1 MARFTSSMLEQIR
14 LINIATIIEPYVEL
28 RSKGRDLWGLCP
40 FHNEK
45 SPSFKVDSEKG
56 FFKCF
61 GCDAKGDGITF
72 IMRRLGFSYQDAVI
86 YLAEKYGINIEYDGE
101 ENNHSKDI
109 LSLHDE
115 IQKISRKLFYTIA
128 GEEARK
134 YISDRSFNNDDFN
147 EFGIGFLSSDVD
159 YSSVYKMFPKDILYN
174 SGFFKE
180 SKYGT
185 PYARFFNRLMLPIK
199 NVTGSIAA
207 FAGRSLDGSNPKYLN
222 SAESS
227 VFHKGYTLF
236 NIDKAKDAMK
246 QDKNAL
252 IVEGYFDVM
261 RLYKSGF
268 KNAVAPMGT
277 ALTHEQIALLKRYAD
292 EITVMFDGDSA
303 GEKAAFRSLERFAES
318 GLFPKVVFLPQT
330 DDPDSYILNYGIDS
344 FKSLYNKR
352 EDLFIHM
359 IKRLALSAKNDF
371 NIKLIRFKS
380 VKDMLAKIENLHMRD
395 YYIEAAADIFGL
407 KKENIQEELAVNRY
421 KKNAVIK
428 NKPVNKNLYL
438 CEMDFV
444 AYLSHLPVDIVD
456 GLLADMNLE
465 MINNNEIKSILKKIL
480 EFLPKISDIKEIT
493 HELGSQFVELAMR
506 EIAEDNAYDEA
517 LKNKQQIELNYLKK
531 CQSELIDL
539 MRTTTD
545 KTAQISILQE
555 LNNLTKLIAGK
566 NKDGE

>member
-1 MARFTSSMLEQIR
+1 
-14 LINIATIIEPYVEL
+14 
-28 RSKGRDLWGLCP
+28 
-40 FHNEK
+40 
-45 SPSFKVDSEKG
+45 
-56 FFKCF
+56 
-61 GCDAKGDGITF
+61 
-72 IMRRLGFSYQDAVI
+72 
-86 YLAEKYGINIEYDGE
+86 
-101 ENNHSKDI
+101 
-109 LSLHDE
+109 
-115 IQKISRKLFYTIA
+115 
-128 GEEARK
+128 
-134 YISDRSFNNDDFN
+134 
-147 EFGIGFLSSDVD
+147 VD
-159 YSSVYKMFPKDILYN
+159 YSAVYKMFPKDILYN

-180 SKYGT
+180 SKYGA

-246 QDKNAL
+246 QSRNAL

-344 FKSLYNKR
+344 FKSLYDKR

-371 NIKLIRFKS
+371 NIKLVRFKS

-395 YYIEAAADIFGL
+395 YYIEASADIFGL

-421 KKNAVIK
+421 KKNAVI
-428 NKPVNKNLYL
+428 NKSVNKNLYL

-444 AYLSHLPVDIVD
+444 ACLSHLPVDIID

-465 MINNNEIKSILKKIL
+465 MINNDEIKSILKKIL
-480 EFLPKISDIKEIT
+480 EFLPKISDIKDIT

-517 LKNKQQIELNYLKK
+517 VKNKRQIELNYLKK
-531 CQSELIDL
+531 RQGELIDL

-545 KTAQISILQE
+545 KAEQVRILQE

>member
-1 MARFTSSMLEQIR
+1 M
-14 LINIATIIEPYVEL
+14 
-28 RSKGRDLWGLCP
+28 
-40 FHNEK
+40 
-45 SPSFKVDSEKG
+45 
-56 FFKCF
+56 
-61 GCDAKGDGITF
+61 
-72 IMRRLGFSYQDAVI
+72 
-86 YLAEKYGINIEYDGE
+86 
-101 ENNHSKDI
+101 
-109 LSLHDE
+109 
-115 IQKISRKLFYTIA
+115 
-128 GEEARK
+128 
-134 YISDRSFNNDDFN
+134 
-147 EFGIGFLSSDVD
+147 D
-159 YSSVYKMFPKDILYN
+159 YSAVYKMFPKDILYN

-180 SKYGT
+180 SKYGA

-246 QDKNAL
+246 QSRNAL

-303 GEKAAFRSLERFAES
+303 GEKAAFRSLERFAER

-344 FKSLYNKR
+344 FKSLYDKR

-371 NIKLIRFKS
+371 NIKLVRFKS

-421 KKNAVIK
+421 KKNAVI
-428 NKPVNKNLYL
+428 NKSVNKNLYL

-444 AYLSHLPVDIVD
+444 ACLSHLPVDIVD

-465 MINNNEIKSILKKIL
+465 MINNDEIKSILKKIL
-480 EFLPKISDIKEIT
+480 EFLPKISDIKDIT

-517 LKNKQQIELNYLKK
+517 VKNKRQIELNYLKK
-531 CQSELIDL
+531 RQGELIDL

-545 KTAQISILQE
+545 KTEQVRILQE

>member
-45 SPSFKVDSEKG
+45 SPSFKVDAEKG

-72 IMRRLGFSYQDAVI
+72 IMRKLGFSYQDAVL

-101 ENNHSKDI
+101 SNMHSKDI
-109 LSLHDE
+109 LTLHDE
-115 IQKISRKLFYTIA
+115 IQKISRKLFYTSA
-128 GEEARK
+128 GQEARN
-134 YISDRSFNNDDFN
+134 YIINRSFNDDDFN
-147 EFGIGFLSSDVD
+147 EFGIGYLSSDVD
-159 YSSVYKMFPKDILYN
+159 YSGIYKMFPKDILYN

-180 SKYGT
+180 SKYGA

-246 QDKNAL
+246 QSRQAL
-252 IVEGYFDVM
+252 IVEGYFDVI
-261 RLYKSGF
+261 RLYKNGF

-277 ALTHEQIALLKRYAD
+277 ALTHEQIGLLKRYAE

-318 GLFPKVVFLPQT
+318 GLFPKVIFLPEV
-330 DDPDSYILNYGIDS
+330 DDPDSFILNYGADK
-344 FKSLYNKR
+344 FKEIFEKR

-371 NIKLIRFKS
+371 NIKLVRFKS
-380 VKDMLAKIENLHMRD
+380 VKDMLAKIENLHIRD

-421 KKNAVIK
+421 KKNVAL
-428 NKPVNKNLYL
+428 NKSVNKNLYL

-444 AYLSHLPVDIVD
+444 ACLSRLPVDIVD
-456 GLLADMNLE
+456 SILSDMNLE
-465 MINNNEIKSILKKIL
+465 MINNDEIRSILKKIL
-480 EFLPKISDIKEIT
+480 EFLPNISDIRQVT

-517 LKNKQQIELNYLKK
+517 LKNKRQIELNYLKK
-531 CQSELIDL
+531 RQNELIEL

>member
-428 NKPVNKNLYL
+428 NKPANKNLYL

>member
-14 LINIATIIEPYVEL
+14 LVNIATIIEPYVEL

-45 SPSFKVDSEKG
+45 SPSFKVDAEKG

-72 IMRRLGFSYQDAVI
+72 IMRKLGFSYQDAVL

-101 ENNHSKDI
+101 SNMHSKDI
-109 LSLHDE
+109 LTLHDE
-115 IQKISRKLFYTIA
+115 IQKISRKLFYTSA
-128 GEEARK
+128 GQEARN
-134 YISDRSFNNDDFN
+134 YIINRSFNDDDFN
-147 EFGIGFLSSDVD
+147 EFGIGYLSSDVD
-159 YSSVYKMFPKDILYN
+159 YSEIYKMFPKDILYN

-180 SKYGT
+180 SKYGA

-246 QDKNAL
+246 QSRQAL

-261 RLYKSGF
+261 RLYKNGF

-277 ALTHEQIALLKRYAD
+277 ALTHEQIGLLKRYAE

-318 GLFPKVVFLPQT
+318 GLFPKVIFLPEV
-330 DDPDSYILNYGIDS
+330 DDPDSFILNYGADK
-344 FKSLYNKR
+344 FKEIFEKR

-371 NIKLIRFKS
+371 NIKLVRFKS
-380 VKDMLAKIENLHMRD
+380 VKDMLAKIENLHIRD

-421 KKNAVIK
+421 KKNVAL
-428 NKPVNKNLYL
+428 NKSVNKNLYL

-444 AYLSHLPVDIVD
+444 ACLSRLPVDIVD
-456 GLLADMNLE
+456 SILSDMNLE
-465 MINNNEIKSILKKIL
+465 MINNDEIRSILKKIL
-480 EFLPKISDIKEIT
+480 EFLPNISDIRQVT

-517 LKNKQQIELNYLKK
+517 VKNKRQIELNYLKK
-531 CQSELIDL
+531 RQGELIDL

-545 KTAQISILQE
+545 KTEQVRILQE

>member
-45 SPSFKVDSEKG
+45 SPSFKVDAEKG

-72 IMRRLGFSYQDAVI
+72 IMRKLGFSYQDAVL

-101 ENNHSKDI
+101 SNMHSKDI
-109 LSLHDE
+109 LTLHDE
-115 IQKISRKLFYTIA
+115 IQKISRKLFYTSA
-128 GEEARK
+128 GQEARN
-134 YISDRSFNNDDFN
+134 YIINRSFNDDDFN
-147 EFGIGFLSSDVD
+147 EFGIGYLSSDVD
-159 YSSVYKMFPKDILYN
+159 YSGIYKMFPKDILYN

-180 SKYGT
+180 SKYGA

-246 QDKNAL
+246 QSRQAL

-261 RLYKSGF
+261 RLYKNGF

-277 ALTHEQIALLKRYAD
+277 ALTHEQISLLKRYAE

-318 GLFPKVVFLPQT
+318 GLFPKVIFLPEV
-330 DDPDSYILNYGIDS
+330 DDPDSFILNYGADK
-344 FKSLYNKR
+344 FKEIFEKR

-371 NIKLIRFKS
+371 NIKLVRFKS
-380 VKDMLAKIENLHMRD
+380 VKDMLAKIENLHIRD

-421 KKNAVIK
+421 KKNVAL
-428 NKPVNKNLYL
+428 NKSVNKNLYL

-444 AYLSHLPVDIVD
+444 ACLSRLPVDIVD
-456 GLLADMNLE
+456 SILSDMNLE
-465 MINNNEIKSILKKIL
+465 MINNDEIRSILKKIL
-480 EFLPKISDIKEIT
+480 EFLPNISDIRQVT
-493 HELGSQFVELAMR
+493 HKLGSQFVELAMR

-517 LKNKQQIELNYLKK
+517 LKNKRQIELNYLKK
-531 CQSELIDL
+531 RQNELIEL

>member
-14 LINIATIIEPYVEL
+14 LINIASIIEPYVEL
-28 RSKGRDLWGLCP
+28 KSKGRDLWGLCP
-40 FHNEK
+40 FHSEK
-45 SPSFKVDSEKG
+45 SPSFKVDSDKG

-72 IMRRLGFSYQDAVI
+72 IMRRLGFSYHDAVI
-86 YLAEKYGINIEYDGE
+86 YLAEKYGINVEYDGE
-101 ENNHSKDI
+101 ENFHSKDI

-115 IQKISRKLFYTIA
+115 IQKISRKLFYTNA

-134 YISDRSFNNDDFN
+134 YISDRSFNDDDFN
-147 EFGIGFLSSDVD
+147 EFGIGFLSADVD
-159 YSSVYKMFPKDILYN
+159 YSAVYKMFPKDILYN

-180 SKYGT
+180 SKYGA

-246 QDKNAL
+246 QNRNAI

-268 KNAVAPMGT
+268 RNAVAPMGT
-277 ALTHEQIALLKRYAD
+277 ALTHEQIGLLKRYAE

-318 GLFPKVVFLPQT
+318 GLFPKVGFLPQS
-330 DDPDSYILNYGIDS
+330 DDPDSYILNHGIDS
-344 FKSLYNKR
+344 FKSLYDKR

-371 NIKLIRFKS
+371 NIKLVRFKS

-421 KKNAVIK
+421 KKNAV
-428 NKPVNKNLYL
+428 VNKSVNQNLYL

-444 AYLSHLPVDIVD
+444 ACLSHLPVDIID
-456 GLLADMNLE
+456 GLLSDMNLE
-465 MINNNEIKSILKKIL
+465 MINNSEIKSILKKIL
-480 EFLPKISDIKEIT
+480 EFLPKISDIREIT

-506 EIAEDNAYDEA
+506 EIAEDNAYDKA
-517 LKNKQQIELNYLKK
+517 LENKRQIELNYLKK
-531 CQSELIDL
+531 RQIELIDL
-539 MRTTTD
+539 VQTTTD
-545 KTAQISILQE
+545 KAAQVSYLQE

>member
-14 LINIATIIEPYVEL
+14 LINIASIIEPYVEL
-28 RSKGRDLWGLCP
+28 KSKGRDLWGLCP
-40 FHNEK
+40 FHSEK
-45 SPSFKVDSEKG
+45 SPSFKVDSDKG

-72 IMRRLGFSYQDAVI
+72 IMRRLGFSYHDAVI
-86 YLAEKYGINIEYDGE
+86 YLAEKYGINVEYDGE
-101 ENNHSKDI
+101 ENFHSKDI
-109 LSLHDE
+109 LSMHDE
-115 IQKISRKLFYTIA
+115 IQKISRKLFYTNA

-134 YISDRSFNNDDFN
+134 YISDRSFNDDDFN
-147 EFGIGFLSSDVD
+147 EFGIGFLSADVD
-159 YSSVYKMFPKDILYN
+159 YSAVYKMFPKDILYN

-180 SKYGT
+180 SKYGA

-246 QDKNAL
+246 QNRNAI

-268 KNAVAPMGT
+268 RNAVAPMGT
-277 ALTHEQIALLKRYAD
+277 ALTHEQIGLLKRYAE

-318 GLFPKVVFLPQT
+318 GLFPKVVFLPQS
-330 DDPDSYILNYGIDS
+330 DDPDSYILNHGIDS
-344 FKSLYNKR
+344 FKSLYDKR

-371 NIKLIRFKS
+371 NIKLVRFKS

-421 KKNAVIK
+421 KKNAV
-428 NKPVNKNLYL
+428 VNKSVNQNLYL

-444 AYLSHLPVDIVD
+444 ACLSHLPVDIID
-456 GLLADMNLE
+456 GLLSDMNLE
-465 MINNNEIKSILKKIL
+465 MINNSEIKSILKKIL
-480 EFLPKISDIKEIT
+480 EFLPKISDIREIT

-506 EIAEDNAYDEA
+506 EIAEDNAYDKA
-517 LKNKQQIELNYLKK
+517 LENKRQIELNYLKK
-531 CQSELIDL
+531 RQIELIDL
-539 MRTTTD
+539 VQTTTD
-545 KTAQISILQE
+545 KAAQVSYLQE

>member
-1 MARFTSSMLEQIR
+1 M
-14 LINIATIIEPYVEL
+14 
-28 RSKGRDLWGLCP
+28 
-40 FHNEK
+40 
-45 SPSFKVDSEKG
+45 
-56 FFKCF
+56 
-61 GCDAKGDGITF
+61 
-72 IMRRLGFSYQDAVI
+72 
-86 YLAEKYGINIEYDGE
+86 
-101 ENNHSKDI
+101 
-109 LSLHDE
+109 
-115 IQKISRKLFYTIA
+115 
-128 GEEARK
+128 
-134 YISDRSFNNDDFN
+134 
-147 EFGIGFLSSDVD
+147 D
-159 YSSVYKMFPKDILYN
+159 YSAVYKMFPKDILYN

-180 SKYGT
+180 SKYGA

-246 QDKNAL
+246 QSRNAL

-303 GEKAAFRSLERFAES
+303 GEKAAFRSLERFAER

-344 FKSLYNKR
+344 FKSLYDKR

-371 NIKLIRFKS
+371 NIKLVRFKS

-421 KKNAVIK
+421 KKNAVI
-428 NKPVNKNLYL
+428 NKSVNKNLYL

-444 AYLSHLPVDIVD
+444 ACLSHLPVDIVD

-465 MINNNEIKSILKKIL
+465 MINNDEIKSILKKIL
-480 EFLPKISDIKEIT
+480 EFLPKISDIKDIT

-517 LKNKQQIELNYLKK
+517 VKNKRQIELNYLKK
-531 CQSELIDL
+531 RQGELIDL

-545 KTAQISILQE
+545 KTEQVRILQE
-555 LNNLTKLIAGK
+555 LNNLTKLNAGK

>member
-45 SPSFKVDSEKG
+45 SPSFKVDAEKG

-72 IMRRLGFSYQDAVI
+72 IMRKLGFSYQDAVL

-101 ENNHSKDI
+101 SNMHSKDI
-109 LSLHDE
+109 LTLHDE
-115 IQKISRKLFYTIA
+115 IQKISRKLFYTSA
-128 GEEARK
+128 GQEARN
-134 YISDRSFNNDDFN
+134 YIINRSFNDDDFN
-147 EFGIGFLSSDVD
+147 EFGIGYLSSDVD
-159 YSSVYKMFPKDILYN
+159 YSGIYKMFPKDILYN

-180 SKYGT
+180 SKYGA

-246 QDKNAL
+246 QSRQAL

-261 RLYKSGF
+261 RLYKNGF

-277 ALTHEQIALLKRYAD
+277 ALTHEQIGLLKRYAE

-318 GLFPKVVFLPQT
+318 GLFPKVIFLPEV
-330 DDPDSYILNYGIDS
+330 DDPDSFIVNYGADK
-344 FKSLYNKR
+344 FKEIFEKR

-371 NIKLIRFKS
+371 NIKLVRFKS
-380 VKDMLAKIENLHMRD
+380 VKDMLAKIENLHIRD

-421 KKNAVIK
+421 KKNVAL
-428 NKPVNKNLYL
+428 NKSVNKNLYL

-444 AYLSHLPVDIVD
+444 ACLSRLPVDIVD
-456 GLLADMNLE
+456 SILSDMNLE
-465 MINNNEIKSILKKIL
+465 MINNDEIRSILKKIL
-480 EFLPKISDIKEIT
+480 EFLPNISDIRQVT

-517 LKNKQQIELNYLKK
+517 LKNKRQIELNYLKK
-531 CQSELIDL
+531 RQNELIEL

>member
-45 SPSFKVDSEKG
+45 SPSFKVDAEKG

-72 IMRRLGFSYQDAVI
+72 IMRKLGFSYQDAVL

-101 ENNHSKDI
+101 SNMHSKDI
-109 LSLHDE
+109 LTLHDE
-115 IQKISRKLFYTIA
+115 IQKISRKLFYTSA
-128 GEEARK
+128 GQEARN
-134 YISDRSFNNDDFN
+134 YIINRNFNDDDFN
-147 EFGIGFLSSDVD
+147 EFGIGYLSSDVD
-159 YSSVYKMFPKDILYN
+159 YSGIYKMFPKDILYN

-180 SKYGT
+180 SKYGA

-236 NIDKAKDAMK
+236 NINKAKDAMK
-246 QDKNAL
+246 QSRQAL

-261 RLYKSGF
+261 RLYKNGF

-277 ALTHEQIALLKRYAD
+277 ALTHEQIGLLKRYAE

-318 GLFPKVVFLPQT
+318 GLFPKVIFLPEV
-330 DDPDSYILNYGIDS
+330 DDPDSFILNYGADK
-344 FKSLYNKR
+344 FKEIFEKR

-371 NIKLIRFKS
+371 NIKLVRFKS
-380 VKDMLAKIENLHMRD
+380 VKDMLAKIENLHIRD

-421 KKNAVIK
+421 KKNVAL
-428 NKPVNKNLYL
+428 NKSVNKNLYL

-444 AYLSHLPVDIVD
+444 ACLSRLPVDIVD
-456 GLLADMNLE
+456 SILSDMNLE
-465 MINNNEIKSILKKIL
+465 MINNDEIRSILKKIL
-480 EFLPKISDIKEIT
+480 EFLPNISDIRQVT

-517 LKNKQQIELNYLKK
+517 LKNKRQIELNYLKK
-531 CQSELIDL
+531 RQNELIEL

>member
-395 YYIEAAADIFGL
+395 YYIEAA
-407 KKENIQEELAVNRY
+407 VNRY

>member
-45 SPSFKVDSEKG
+45 SPSFKVDAEKG

-72 IMRRLGFSYQDAVI
+72 IMRKLGFSYQDAVL
-86 YLAEKYGINIEYDGE
+86 YLAEKYGIHLEYDGE
-101 ENNHSKDI
+101 SNMHSKDI
-109 LSLHDE
+109 LTLHDE
-115 IQKISRKLFYTIA
+115 IQKISRKLFYTSA
-128 GEEARK
+128 GQEARN
-134 YISDRSFNNDDFN
+134 YIINRSFNDDDFN
-147 EFGIGFLSSDVD
+147 EFGIGYLSSDVD
-159 YSSVYKMFPKDILYN
+159 YSGIYKMFPKDILYN

-180 SKYGT
+180 SKYGA

-236 NIDKAKDAMK
+236 NINKAKDAMK
-246 QDKNAL
+246 QSRQAL

-261 RLYKSGF
+261 RLYKNGF

-277 ALTHEQIALLKRYAD
+277 ALTHEQIGLLKRYAE

-318 GLFPKVVFLPQT
+318 GLFPKVIFLPEV
-330 DDPDSYILNYGIDS
+330 DDPDSFILNYGADK
-344 FKSLYNKR
+344 FKEIFEKR

-371 NIKLIRFKS
+371 NIKLVRFKS
-380 VKDMLAKIENLHMRD
+380 VKDMLAKIENLHIRD

-421 KKNAVIK
+421 KKNVAL
-428 NKPVNKNLYL
+428 NKSVNKNLYL

-444 AYLSHLPVDIVD
+444 ACLSRLPVDIVD
-456 GLLADMNLE
+456 SILSDMNLE
-465 MINNNEIKSILKKIL
+465 MINNDEIRSILKKIL
-480 EFLPKISDIKEIT
+480 EFLPNISDIRQVT

-517 LKNKQQIELNYLKK
+517 LKNKRQIELNYLKK
-531 CQSELIDL
+531 RQNELIEL

>member
-45 SPSFKVDSEKG
+45 SPSFKVDAEKG

-72 IMRRLGFSYQDAVI
+72 IMRKLGFSYQDAVL

-101 ENNHSKDI
+101 SNMHSKDI
-109 LSLHDE
+109 LILHDE
-115 IQKISRKLFYTIA
+115 IQKISRKLFYTSA
-128 GEEARK
+128 GQEARN
-134 YISDRSFNNDDFN
+134 YIINRSFNDDDFN
-147 EFGIGFLSSDVD
+147 EFGIGYLSSDVD
-159 YSSVYKMFPKDILYN
+159 YSGIYKMFPKDILYN

-180 SKYGT
+180 SKYGA

-246 QDKNAL
+246 QSRQAL

-261 RLYKSGF
+261 RLYKNGF

-277 ALTHEQIALLKRYAD
+277 ALTHEQIGLLKRYAE

-318 GLFPKVVFLPQT
+318 GLFPKVIFLPEV
-330 DDPDSYILNYGIDS
+330 DDPDSFILNYGADK
-344 FKSLYNKR
+344 FKEIFEKR

-371 NIKLIRFKS
+371 NIKLVRFKS
-380 VKDMLAKIENLHMRD
+380 VKDMLAKIENLHIRD

-421 KKNAVIK
+421 KKNVAL
-428 NKPVNKNLYL
+428 NKSVNKNLYL

-444 AYLSHLPVDIVD
+444 TCLSRLPVDIVD
-456 GLLADMNLE
+456 SILSDMNLE
-465 MINNNEIKSILKKIL
+465 MINNDEIRSILKKIL
-480 EFLPKISDIKEIT
+480 EFLPNISDIRQVT

-517 LKNKQQIELNYLKK
+517 LKNKRQIELNYLKK
-531 CQSELIDL
+531 RQNELIEL

>member
-45 SPSFKVDSEKG
+45 SPSFKVDAEKG

-72 IMRRLGFSYQDAVI
+72 IMRKLGFSYQDAVL

-101 ENNHSKDI
+101 SNMHSKDI
-109 LSLHDE
+109 LTLHDE
-115 IQKISRKLFYTIA
+115 IQKISRKLFYTSA
-128 GEEARK
+128 GQEARN
-134 YISDRSFNNDDFN
+134 YIINRNFNDDDFN
-147 EFGIGFLSSDVD
+147 EFGIGYLSSDVD
-159 YSSVYKMFPKDILYN
+159 YSGIYKMFPKDILYN

-180 SKYGT
+180 SKYGA

-246 QDKNAL
+246 QSRQAL

-261 RLYKSGF
+261 RLYKNGF

-277 ALTHEQIALLKRYAD
+277 ALTHEQIGLLKRYAE

-318 GLFPKVVFLPQT
+318 GLFPKVIFLPEV
-330 DDPDSYILNYGIDS
+330 DDPDSFILNYGADK
-344 FKSLYNKR
+344 FKEIFEKR

-371 NIKLIRFKS
+371 NIKLVRFKS
-380 VKDMLAKIENLHMRD
+380 VKDMLAKIENLHIRD

-421 KKNAVIK
+421 KKNVAL
-428 NKPVNKNLYL
+428 NKSVNKNLYL

-444 AYLSHLPVDIVD
+444 ACLSRLPVDIVD
-456 GLLADMNLE
+456 SILSDMNLE
-465 MINNNEIKSILKKIL
+465 MINNDEIRSILKKIL
-480 EFLPKISDIKEIT
+480 EFLPNISDIRQVT

-517 LKNKQQIELNYLKK
+517 LKNKRQIELNYLKK
-531 CQSELIDL
+531 RQNELIEL

>member
-45 SPSFKVDSEKG
+45 SPSFKVDAEKG

-72 IMRRLGFSYQDAVI
+72 IMRKLGFSYQDAVL

-101 ENNHSKDI
+101 SNMHSKDI
-109 LSLHDE
+109 LTLHDE
-115 IQKISRKLFYTIA
+115 IQKISRKLFYTSA
-128 GEEARK
+128 GQEARN
-134 YISDRSFNNDDFN
+134 YIINRSFNDDDFN
-147 EFGIGFLSSDVD
+147 EFGIGYLSSDVD
-159 YSSVYKMFPKDILYN
+159 YSGIYKMFPKDILYN

-180 SKYGT
+180 SKYGA

-236 NIDKAKDAMK
+236 NINKAKDAMK
-246 QDKNAL
+246 QSRQAL

-261 RLYKSGF
+261 RLYKNGF

-277 ALTHEQIALLKRYAD
+277 ALTHEQIGLLKRYAE

-318 GLFPKVVFLPQT
+318 GLFPKVIFLPEV
-330 DDPDSYILNYGIDS
+330 DDPDSFILNYGADK
-344 FKSLYNKR
+344 FKEIFEKR

-371 NIKLIRFKS
+371 NIKLVRFKS
-380 VKDMLAKIENLHMRD
+380 VKDMLAKIENLHIRD

-421 KKNAVIK
+421 KKNVAL
-428 NKPVNKNLYL
+428 NKSVNKNLYL

-444 AYLSHLPVDIVD
+444 ACLSRLPVDIVD
-456 GLLADMNLE
+456 SILSDMNLE
-465 MINNNEIKSILKKIL
+465 MINNDEIRSILKKIL
-480 EFLPKISDIKEIT
+480 EFLPNISDIRQVT

-517 LKNKQQIELNYLKK
+517 LKNKRQIELNYLKK
-531 CQSELIDL
+531 RQNELIEL

>member
-45 SPSFKVDSEKG
+45 SPSFKVDAEKG

-72 IMRRLGFSYQDAVI
+72 IMRKLGFSYQDAVL

-101 ENNHSKDI
+101 SNMHSKDI
-109 LSLHDE
+109 LTLHDE
-115 IQKISRKLFYTIA
+115 IQKISRKLFYTSA
-128 GEEARK
+128 GQEARN
-134 YISDRSFNNDDFN
+134 YIINRSFNDDDFN
-147 EFGIGFLSSDVD
+147 EFGIGYLSSDVD
-159 YSSVYKMFPKDILYN
+159 YSGIYKMFPKDILYN

-180 SKYGT
+180 SKYGA

-246 QDKNAL
+246 QSRQAL

-261 RLYKSGF
+261 RLYKNGF

-277 ALTHEQIALLKRYAD
+277 ALTHEQISLLKRYAE

-318 GLFPKVVFLPQT
+318 GLFPKVIFLPEV
-330 DDPDSYILNYGIDS
+330 DDPDSFILNYGADK
-344 FKSLYNKR
+344 FKEIFEKR

-371 NIKLIRFKS
+371 NIKLVRFKS
-380 VKDMLAKIENLHMRD
+380 VKDMLAKIENLHIRD

-421 KKNAVIK
+421 KKNVAL
-428 NKPVNKNLYL
+428 NKSVNKNLYL

-444 AYLSHLPVDIVD
+444 ACLSRLPVDIVD
-456 GLLADMNLE
+456 SILSDMNLE
-465 MINNNEIKSILKKIL
+465 MINNDEIRSILKKIL
-480 EFLPKISDIKEIT
+480 EFLPNISDIRQVT

-517 LKNKQQIELNYLKK
+517 VKNKRQIELNYLKK
-531 CQSELIDL
+531 RQGELIDL

-545 KTAQISILQE
+545 KTEQVRILQE

>member
-1 MARFTSSMLEQIR
+1 M
-14 LINIATIIEPYVEL
+14 
-28 RSKGRDLWGLCP
+28 
-40 FHNEK
+40 
-45 SPSFKVDSEKG
+45 
-56 FFKCF
+56 
-61 GCDAKGDGITF
+61 
-72 IMRRLGFSYQDAVI
+72 
-86 YLAEKYGINIEYDGE
+86 
-101 ENNHSKDI
+101 HSKDI
-109 LSLHDE
+109 LTLHDE
-115 IQKISRKLFYTIA
+115 IQKISRKLFYTSA
-128 GEEARK
+128 GQEARN
-134 YISDRSFNNDDFN
+134 YIINRSFNDDDFN
-147 EFGIGFLSSDVD
+147 EFGIGYLSSDVD
-159 YSSVYKMFPKDILYN
+159 YSGIYKMFPKDILYN

-180 SKYGT
+180 SKYGA

-246 QDKNAL
+246 QSRQAL

-261 RLYKSGF
+261 RLYKNGF

-277 ALTHEQIALLKRYAD
+277 ALTHEQIGLLKRYAE

-318 GLFPKVVFLPQT
+318 GLFPKVIFLPEV
-330 DDPDSYILNYGIDS
+330 DDPDSFILNYGADK
-344 FKSLYNKR
+344 FKEIFEKR

-371 NIKLIRFKS
+371 NIKLVRFKS
-380 VKDMLAKIENLHMRD
+380 VKDMLAKIENLHIRD

-421 KKNAVIK
+421 KKNVAL
-428 NKPVNKNLYL
+428 NKSVNKNLYL

-444 AYLSHLPVDIVD
+444 ACLSRLPVDIVD
-456 GLLADMNLE
+456 NILSDMNLE
-465 MINNNEIKSILKKIL
+465 MINNDEIRSILKKIL
-480 EFLPKISDIKEIT
+480 EFLPNISDIRQVT

-517 LKNKQQIELNYLKK
+517 VKNKRQIDNAYDEAVKNKRQIELNYLKK
-531 CQSELIDL
+531 RQGELIDL

-545 KTAQISILQE
+545 KTEQVRILQE

>member
-45 SPSFKVDSEKG
+45 SPSFKVDAEKG

-72 IMRRLGFSYQDAVI
+72 IMRKLGFSYQDAVL

-101 ENNHSKDI
+101 SNMHSKDI
-109 LSLHDE
+109 LILHDE
-115 IQKISRKLFYTIA
+115 IQKISRKLFYTSA
-128 GEEARK
+128 GQEARN
-134 YISDRSFNNDDFN
+134 YIINRSFNDDDFN
-147 EFGIGFLSSDVD
+147 EFGIGYLSSDVD
-159 YSSVYKMFPKDILYN
+159 YSGIYKMFPKDILYN

-180 SKYGT
+180 SKYGA

-246 QDKNAL
+246 QSRQAL

-261 RLYKSGF
+261 RLYKNGF

-277 ALTHEQIALLKRYAD
+277 ALTHEQISLLKRYAE

-318 GLFPKVVFLPQT
+318 GLFPKVIFLPEV
-330 DDPDSYILNYGIDS
+330 DDPDSFILNYGADK
-344 FKSLYNKR
+344 FKEIFEKR

-371 NIKLIRFKS
+371 NIKLVRFKS
-380 VKDMLAKIENLHMRD
+380 VKDMLAKIENLHIRD

-421 KKNAVIK
+421 KKNVAL
-428 NKPVNKNLYL
+428 NKSVNKNLYL

-444 AYLSHLPVDIVD
+444 ACLSRLPVDIVD
-456 GLLADMNLE
+456 SILSDMNLE
-465 MINNNEIKSILKKIL
+465 MINNDEIRSILKKIL
-480 EFLPKISDIKEIT
+480 EFLPNISDIRQVT

-517 LKNKQQIELNYLKK
+517 VKNKRQIELNYLKK
-531 CQSELIDL
+531 RQRELIDL

-545 KTAQISILQE
+545 KAEQVRILQE